1 MTFLLFYIYVFIYFS
16 DLIVITDG
24 MITLADIQV
33 IDSVLNQLR
42 YIGVACSFFHVSSQ
56 FHPNSSH
63 GLVPYSEL
71 MQLISTATCGFYLN
85 TFPKTV
91 PNKTVNFYHDKF
103 IMWSFKR
110 GDEYSNNIDRLSCTP
125 IGVRSGE
132 WIVW

>member
-1 MTFLLFYIYVFIYFS
+1 
-16 DLIVITDG
+16 

-33 IDSVLNQLR
+33 LDSVLNQLR

-56 FHPNSSH
+56 FHPNSTH

-85 TFPKTV
+85 SFPKTIL
-91 PNKTVNFYHDKF
+91 NRTVNYYHDKF

-110 GDEYSNNIDRLSCTP
+110 GDEHSNNTASLSCTP
-125 IGVRSGE
+125 TCVRSGE
-132 WIVW
+132 WTVR